1 MKYVST
7 TEISKKWNISARRI
21 GTLCAEGRIPN
32 VQRVGNMWLIPEN
45 AEKPA
50 DARVKS
56 GKYIKNNTEPM
67 EAENHD

>member
-32 VQRVGNMWLIPEN
+32 VQRAGNMWLIPED
-45 AEKPA
+45 AKKPV
-50 DARVKS
+50 DARIKS
-56 GKYIKNNTEPM
+56 GKYRKHPN
-67 EAENHD
+67 D

>member
-21 GTLCAEGRIPN
+21 GTLCAKGRIPN
-32 VQRVGNMWLIPEN
+32 VQRAGNMWLIPED

>member
-32 VQRVGNMWLIPEN
+32 VQRAGNMWLIPED

-56 GKYIKNNTEPM
+56 GKYIKKSEQQK
-67 EAENHD
+67 EANI